1 MRHQPLSVLL
11 IVFASFAAGGCT
23 SWRLSEPEQPRDAFD
38 PSPPELA
45 QICVF
50 RRSLLAQAVT
60 FPVHDNGVL
69 VGATRGRSHFC
80 YHAAPGRH
88 VIAIKADKLER
99 AEIVAEPGG
108 RYYLE
113 QEVYNT
119 FGHVTC
125 RAVWVADSVAA
136 ELVEASTYRVLV
148 GVPGSE
154 RLPGEVP
161 FAPAEE
167 GDRAR
172 SSVARR

>member
-1 MRHQPLSVLL
+1 MRHHRLPVLRL
-11 IVFASFAAGGCT
+11 VIILASLAAAGCT
-23 SWRLSEPEQPRDAFD
+23 NWKFSEPEHPQGPFDAF
-38 PSPPELA
+38 PPDRA

-50 RRSLLAQAVT
+50 RQSFLAQAVT

-80 YHAAPGRH
+80 YLAAPGRH
-88 VIAIKADKLER
+88 VLAIKADKVAR
-99 AEIVAEPGG
+99 AEIIAEPGG

-113 QEVYNT
+113 QEVDNI

-125 RAVWVADSVAA
+125 RPVWVAKSVAA

-148 GVPGSE
+148 GVPGNE

-161 FAPAEE
+161 FAPAE
-167 GDRAR
+167 GA
-172 SSVARR
+172 